1 MKGSVILSIYQCD
14 SPTFGIWTYCQLQG
28 DLTVRSSQNMC
39 SWESDTLCC
48 LFLSHTRNS
57 WTEKG
62 KMGGRRCIGPYTGQR
77 GECTRSNQ
85 SCLGGGQCYA
95 PKKGCSQKA
104 NALQHFQNT
113 LLFPQISLSQL
124 KCTYLP
130 SEKQKKYFEES
141 PWFTSALSGITRALK
156 KTKKTTTK
164 NMETKQLTTGIWT
177 SG

>member
-1 MKGSVILSIYQCD
+1 M
-14 SPTFGIWTYCQLQG
+14 
-28 DLTVRSSQNMC
+28 
-39 SWESDTLCC
+39 LCC
-48 LFLSHTRNS
+48 LFLSHTWNS

-85 SCLGGGQCYA
+85 SCLGDGQCCA

-113 LLFPQISLSQL
+113 LFFPQISLSQL

-130 SEKQKKYFEES
+130 SEKQKKYFEKS
-141 PWFTSALSGITRALK
+141 PWFTSALSRITRALK
-156 KTKKTTTK
+156 KKK
-164 NMETKQLTTGIWT
+164 KQPQQKIWKQ
-177 SG
+177 SNSQLGFGPQVKICERRPKIF

>member
-1 MKGSVILSIYQCD
+1 M
-14 SPTFGIWTYCQLQG
+14 
-28 DLTVRSSQNMC
+28 
-39 SWESDTLCC
+39 LCC
-48 LFLSHTRNS
+48 LFLSHTQNS

-85 SCLGGGQCYA
+85 SCLSGGQCCA